1 MSTALCRLYLS
12 LDPDCPLAVSADALA
27 AVLDAAD
34 IACILLRSGADRA
47 VLAERARRI
56 IAVAEARDI
65 AVVIEDDAAFA
76 LEAGADGVHLSGGP
90 AGYDEARALLGA
102 DAIVGVDA
110 GGSRHQAMEAGEKG
124 ADYVA
129 IPAGD
134 ADMVA
139 WWTSIFQ
146 VPCVARTGGDLDAAR
161 QAVERA
167 AEFVELDGSGWTDE
181 RTAIAGVTEMSRLV
195 EDIGCEL
202 AQ

>member
-1 MSTALCRLYLS
+1 MSTALCRLYLA
-12 LDPDCPLAVSADALA
+12 LEPDCPLAISTHALA

-34 IACILLRSGADRA
+34 IACVLVRGGASRED
-47 VLAERARRI
+47 LAESARRI
-56 IAVAEARDI
+56 ISVAQPRDVAVM
-65 AVVIEDDAAFA
+65 IEDDASLV
-76 LEAGADGVHLSGGP
+76 LEVGADGVHLSGG
-90 AGYDEARALLGA
+90 AGGYDEARTLLGD

-129 IPAGD
+129 LPAAD

-139 WWTSIFQ
+139 WWTAIFR
-146 VPCVARTGGDLDAAR
+146 VPCVAMAGRDLAAAE

-167 AEFVELDGSGWTDE
+167 AEFVGLDGSAWSDE
-181 RTAIAGVTEMSRLV
+181 RSAVTEVTAMARMI
-195 EDIGCEL
+195 EEIGCAL